1 MALENKILSVQ
12 QGVAEA
18 LGGMGLP
25 ELDSVSLRLRKMV
38 HIGQRVSN
46 DELKQV
52 CNVAEKNKKC
62 LKNFPP
68 PFIAVPGMVAFT
80 LRLGG
85 RMMVD
90 QAGGVLENANLCLHR
105 NLGFPMIPGSALKG
119 IARHAAWCKWLEAL
133 EAGSQAEARDIAK
146 LIAATFGYPTGD
158 PLPVNA
164 ASRTREPACYLDA
177 FLASEFPEDYGKDGH
192 KAASAGAV
200 SYLPAIPADG
210 EWKLVVDVLNSHR
223 DSDKENPIP
232 VFFPAVERGA
242 KFRFAVIPI
251 MGRSTTAT
259 LNFAVEMLKCGLSI
273 NGAGA
278 KTAAGYGWFDPA
290 SDERI
295 ADRSSCSQE
304 ELEAVYQVEV
314 SGLPSIGLEEI
325 VDSLDARDEHFQRLY
340 LIRLMNEK
348 ASLLRKWEK
357 KGNPRLKTVQKIAEK
372 LNLELIYR

>member
-119 IARHAAWCKWLEAL
+119 IALHAAWCKWLEAL
-133 EAGSQAEARDIAK
+133 EA
-146 LIAATFGYPTGD
+146 
-158 PLPVNA
+158 
-164 ASRTREPACYLDA
+164 
-177 FLASEFPEDYGKDGH
+177 
-192 KAASAGAV
+192 V
-200 SYLPAIPADG
+200 S
-210 EWKLVVDVLNSHR
+210 
-223 DSDKENPIP
+223 
-232 VFFPAVERGA
+232 
-242 KFRFAVIPI
+242 
-251 MGRSTTAT
+251 
-259 LNFAVEMLKCGLSI
+259 
-273 NGAGA
+273 
-278 KTAAGYGWFDPA
+278 
-290 SDERI
+290 
-295 ADRSSCSQE
+295 
-304 ELEAVYQVEV
+304 
-314 SGLPSIGLEEI
+314 
-325 VDSLDARDEHFQRLY
+325 
-340 LIRLMNEK
+340 
-348 ASLLRKWEK
+348 
-357 KGNPRLKTVQKIAEK
+357 
-372 LNLELIYR
+372 